1 MSNLLSRSGALSRQ
15 LPLGPRAEVQ
25 SVLELRRGDSLY
37 RRGDPGT
44 EVYRV
49 EAGLL
54 KLFVDTAGGRE
65 RIMALAGPGDLVG
78 SAVKA
83 AETRNENVEALSG
96 SVRVSALAA
105 TGENETELRLAA
117 TGWHL
122 QQLRDTLEDAELPVP
137 ARLART
143 FVRLADRFVQ
153 AGTGGSVRLT
163 LPLTHDNLAALVGA
177 ARETTSFV
185 LAEMRRAGVLAG
197 TRGVYTFSPA
207 SMREY
212 AVQNTVA

>member
-1 MSNLLSRSGALSRQ
+1 MSNLLSRSGTLARQ

-78 SAVKA
+78 SAVRA
-83 AETRNENVEALSG
+83 AETRSENVEALSG
-96 SVRVSALAA
+96 SVRVSSLAA
-105 TGENETELRLAA
+105 TGDSDTELRLAA

-143 FVRLADRFVQ
+143 FVRLADRFGQ
-153 AGTGGSVRLT
+153 EGSGGSVRLT
-163 LPLTHDNLAALVGA
+163 LPLTHDNLAAMVGA